1 MSRPIHDKDA
11 RMEQARAIA
20 AEQQALR
27 ALRAQTAQQQP
38 QFQDSAQTAPRPSE
52 IQEISREGLI
62 GSRRL
67 AGDLEGMLRDK
78 PKFFTPTQDSANSL
92 GGAGDSDGSSE
103 AEETE
108 FTPFRPGERPSDLPV
123 FNPGPRRPNQDENSQ
138 DLNLSQENRER
149 AMTQGVPTSAT
160 GRAAMEMFR
169 QQQPQE
175 EPHSDAQ
182 PTRATVD
189 SSSGETAPAHSESAP
204 AAAPSAPDA
213 VDPLL
218 SRSSTNF
225 DRSQVS
231 TAADSLG
238 ETRGVTD
245 NELVLHRDDPNQAQN
260 TIRQELGRQSQAEDE
275 STRRADH
282 AQSTLDTSRGRE
294 RQLNVQREQL
304 ESAKAG
310 QRSNADETQ
319 RLVESDN
326 QRLEQNTR
334 AVQQLQNA
342 GESSLSRINSLDSQ
356 VEQSAQA
363 RDQAGSDLQSSEKSI
378 QGLQSQV
385 ESLQR
390 ETPTTTPPGKSD
402 KSSGNSAASAKAE
415 QQAAAAAQSQQAI
428 TSAQSQLAQAQKQQ
442 EDAKRR
448 QQEAEASL
456 QANQQAARQERE
468 RLDQTRSQLDQG
480 VQARNASQSV
490 AQQHKA
496 QLQEDLDRVKDLS
509 GHNQDINE
517 QFDDIVDAKARA
529 QASLESNRAN
539 ASAAK
544 QNVEQLRSL
553 SADSA
558 FEDRAKNQ
566 ANPNGGDSGQS
577 TATDLRPAVSVS
589 TGESGGVETSGA
601 TTSSVA
607 PNGRTQRGPG
617 PSVQDQGDKTVVR
630 LASLNQGN
638 NSSSSDTSSGA
649 SKRRSGAEGGD
660 DLGAA
665 SLAAASAASSPA
677 TTAPS
682 STGESFRDSGG
693 RGKSGEDHGNGPPEH
708 SNAGGNGKGRGKG

>member
-11 RMEQARAIA
+11 RLEQARAIA
-20 AEQQALR
+20 AEQQAMR
-27 ALRAQTAQQQP
+27 VLRAQSAQQQP
-38 QFQDSAQTAPRPSE
+38 LFQDSAPTAPRPSE
-52 IQEISREGLI
+52 IREISREGLI

-78 PKFFTPTQDSANSL
+78 PKFFTPAQDSANSV
-92 GGAGDSDGSSE
+92 GGAGDSSGTNEGE
-103 AEETE
+103 AQ
-108 FTPFRPGERPSDLPV
+108 FNPFRAGERPSDLPV
-123 FNPGPRRPNQDENSQ
+123 FNPGPRRPNQDENSR
-138 DLNLSQENRER
+138 DLNLSQENRDR

-175 EPHSDAQ
+175 GSLNDSQ
-182 PTRATVD
+182 PAKATVE
-189 SSSGETAPAHSESAP
+189 SSSAETGPARGESAP
-204 AAAPSAPDA
+204 ATAPSAPDS

-218 SRSSTNF
+218 GRASTNF

-275 STRRADH
+275 SGRRAEH

-319 RLVESDN
+319 RLLESDN

-334 AVQQLQNA
+334 GVQQLQSA
-342 GESSLSRINSLDSQ
+342 GESSLTRINSLDSQ
-356 VEQSAQA
+356 VEQNAQA
-363 RDQAGSDLQSSEKSI
+363 RDQAGSDLQSSEQSI
-378 QGLQSQV
+378 RGLQSQV

-390 ETPTTTPPGKSD
+390 ETPSSTPPGKSE
-402 KSSGNSAASAKAE
+402 KGNGNSAASAKAE
-415 QQAAAAAQSQQAI
+415 QQKDAAAQSQQAI
-428 TSAQSQLAQAQKQQ
+428 TSAQSQLTQAQKQQ
-442 EDAKRR
+442 EDARRR
-448 QQEAEASL
+448 QQEAESSL
-456 QANQQAARQERE
+456 QANQQGARQERE

-496 QLQEDLDRVKDLS
+496 QLQEDLDRVKDLT

-539 ASAAK
+539 ASAAR

-558 FEDRAKNQ
+558 FEDRARKP
-566 ANPNGGDSGQS
+566 ANSPGESGQS
-577 TATDLRPAVSVS
+577 TASDLRPAVSVS
-589 TGESGGVETSGA
+589 AGESGGLETTGA
-601 TTSSVA
+601 TNSGIV

-617 PSVQDQGDKTVVR
+617 PSVQDQGEKTVVR
-630 LASLNQGN
+630 LASLHQGH
-638 NSSSSDTSSGA
+638 NSSSTDTSSGA

-665 SLAAASAASSPA
+665 SLAAASAASNPA
-677 TTAPS
+677 TATQS
-682 STGESFRDSGG
+682 SAGEWFRDSGG
-693 RGKSGEDHGNGPPEH
+693 RGKSDEDHGNGPPEH